1 MILSRMFSLA
11 LPVLFMIP
19 LMFATPVNAQAE
31 TGQTLQSDGGTA
43 PATLSREDVQAF
55 YDRDA
60 QAQMNGIDETVVFY
74 RRHFG
79 DNAKAYLKT
88 ITHAPGNQSQ
98 TSNLTLNKK
107 QIIIQAKQGA
117 QTAKVQTVKTRVLSV
132 DPSEDGKKAKVKVT
146 SFGETLVRVPSPM
159 GGIMRMMAEQTSFCV
174 DDLSLNDENQIIIEN
189 TKCNLEV
196 TMRPM

>member
-1 MILSRMFSLA
+1 MFSLA

-19 LMFATPVNAQAE
+19 LMFATPLNAQAE
-31 TGQTLQSDGGTA
+31 TSQTLQSDSGNA

-79 DNAKAYLKT
+79 DNAKAHLKT

-146 SFGETLVRVPSPM
+146 SFGEIIVRAPSPM
-159 GGIMRMMAEQTSFCV
+159 GGVMRMMAEQTSFCV